1 MGTMVLNF
9 WNGNRSEERQ
19 DYERKVLI
27 TLLEATEPEWG
38 GWEIQEHL
46 DTYPGDEESRAFTHK
61 GHDVLVTVAGNLKF
75 EGQKLHIIPDPLTRN
90 LLGYRIPVIR
100 KSDAH
105 LFRNIEQIEE
115 LRKLTHGIPETWSDA
130 EIFRQNGFKVA
141 EEGTIDS
148 IFDLLESGRFDY
160 TALGANEI
168 LSMCSNLHE
177 THPDLMIEPSLM
189 LCYPIPLVFYVHPD
203 QHEIANRIEVGMKRI
218 SISGDLDDLFKAHY
232 GDIPEK
238 LSLRNRKTFT
248 LENPIVPEACR
259 SAMPETGEI

>member
-1 MGTMVLNF
+1 MVLNY

-27 TLLEATEPEWG
+27 SVLEATEPEWG
-38 GWEIQEHL
+38 AWEIQEYL
-46 DTYPGDEESRAFTHK
+46 DTYTGKEESYAFVPK
-61 GHDVLVTVAGNLKF
+61 GHDILVTVAGNLKF
-75 EGQKLHIIPDPLTRN
+75 EGQKMHIIPDPLTRN

-105 LFRNIEQIEE
+105 LFRNIEHIEE
-115 LRKLTHGIPETWSDA
+115 LKKLTHGIPETLSDA
-130 EIFRQNGFKVA
+130 EIFRQNDFQVA
-141 EEGTIDS
+141 EEGTIDT
-148 IFDLLESGRFDY
+148 IFDRLEAGRFDY

-189 LCYPIPLVFYVHPD
+189 LCYPIPLVFYVHPV
-203 QHEIANRIEVGMKRI
+203 QHEIAKRIQQGMNRI
-218 SISGDLDDLFKAHY
+218 SLSGDLDKLFEAHY

-238 LSLRNRKTFT
+238 LGLRTRRAFS
-248 LENPIVPEACR
+248 LENAIVPDACR
-259 SAMPETGEI
+259 AKLPEEL